1 MNNATYR
8 ISHIYK
14 NIYISDL
21 YYSYNVDRLNKH
33 NIKAILYLGDGN
45 KPGHVLKLYE
55 DNNIT
60 HKFLKIK
67 DMTSYNLSDSFNA
80 SWEFLNE
87 HVKKNYNI
95 LVHCKQGISRSPT
108 IVAHFL
114 MRKMHE
120 YNFHRKS
127 AWDKSNERITGEILE
142 LIHINRPCSNPNKSF
157 IRQLEKYEE
166 LNIQKYES
174 V

>member
-1 MNNATYR
+1 MKKATYG

-21 YYSYNVDRLNKH
+21 YYSYNSDRLLNH
-33 NIKAILYLGDGN
+33 NIKAILYLGDNN
-45 KPGHVLKLYE
+45 KPNHVLQSYN
-55 DNNIT
+55 DNNII

-67 DMTSYNLSDSFNA
+67 DMRSYDLSDSFNA
-80 SWEFLNE
+80 SWEFLDE

-114 MRKMHE
+114 IRKMHD
-120 YNFHRKS
+120 YHFRRKNELNNS
-127 AWDKSNERITGEILE
+127 YERITGEILE